1 MGLPVTRIIWSG
13 EAARELEVAL
23 DFIARNNRDA
33 ADRLAAALHKAVG
46 RLQRFP
52 ASGRMVPEL
61 EDPGLREVIHEP
73 FRVIYQQ
80 GENVVEILAVVRAE
94 QEPDFK
100 TIHSRT
106 V

>member
-1 MGLPVTRIIWSG
+1 MTAINWSG
-13 EAARELEVAL
+13 PAIREFEAAL
-23 DFIARNNRDA
+23 DFISLDNREA
-33 ADRLAAALHKAVG
+33 ADRLAMTIYKAVG

-61 EDPGLREVIHEP
+61 EDPNLREVIHEP

-80 GENVVEILAVVRAE
+80 RENGVDILAVVRAE
-94 QEPDFK
+94 QEPDFLE
-100 TIHSRT
+100 IQGRS

>member
-1 MGLPVTRIIWSG
+1 VIEIIWSG
-13 EAARELEVAL
+13 PAMRELEAAL
-23 DFIARNNRDA
+23 DFIAVDNRDA
-33 ADRLAAALHKAVG
+33 ADRLAGAVYKAVS

-61 EDPGLREVIHEP
+61 EDPHLREVIHEP

-80 GENVVEILAVVRAE
+80 REDSVEILAVVRAE
-94 QEPDFK
+94 QEPDFME
-100 TIHSRT
+100 IHNRS

>member
-1 MGLPVTRIIWSG
+1 M
-13 EAARELEVAL
+13 RELEAAL
-23 DFIARNNRDA
+23 DFIALDNRDA
-33 ADRLAAALHKAVG
+33 ADRLAGAVYKAVS

-61 EDPGLREVIHEP
+61 EDPQLREVIHEP

-80 GENVVEILAVVRAE
+80 REYAVEILAVVRAE
-94 QEPDFK
+94 EERDFME
-100 TIHSRT
+100 IRNRS